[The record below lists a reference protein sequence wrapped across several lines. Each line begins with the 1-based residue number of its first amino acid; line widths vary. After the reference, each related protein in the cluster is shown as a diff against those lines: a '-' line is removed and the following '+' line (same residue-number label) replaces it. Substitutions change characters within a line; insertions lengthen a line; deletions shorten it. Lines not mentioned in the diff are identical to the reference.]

1 MLKFKEITSK
11 GKITKIGGNPEAELF
26 SVNSPLQNKYSII
39 DSISL
44 SYNLVKHYVS
54 PFFRKE
60 IIKMFLKISLC
71 YRSRKPAKIY
81 CQIFIHYIFIA
92 KLDFEKQNNYLAHKC

>member
-11 GKITKIGGNPEAELF
+11 GKNTKIGGNPEAELF
-26 SVNSPLQNKYSII
+26 SANSPLQNKYSII

-54 PFFRKE
+54 H
-60 IIKMFLKISLC
+60 FLGK
-71 YRSRKPAKIY
+71 K
-81 CQIFIHYIFIA
+81 
-92 KLDFEKQNNYLAHKC
+92 